1 VTTPNDPNISLQSSP
16 ILRRA
21 RVARETARESR
32 RRARIVALDDDA
44 PFFLP
49 ALLEKSAEMLLPLLL
64 TDSFLPVSFFFFS
77 LKKRH
82 TLSRFAFA

>member
-1 VTTPNDPNISLQSSP
+1 
-16 ILRRA
+16 
-21 RVARETARESR
+21 
-32 RRARIVALDDDA
+32 
-44 PFFLP
+44 
-49 ALLEKSAEMLLPLLL
+49 MLLPLLL